1 MFGGPARRETG
12 EVDMTDFAI
21 GMFLIFFLPVV
32 CYFLSGIIATGGAQT
47 SIREREKPEVN
58 PEPDAEEVNARMKA
72 GEELLRVNARTL
84 LAQAESIQEG
94 YTREQFRVWAKR
106 ALNTADTYCAK
117 LTEMLQGYP
126 EIASRAAPYF
136 ERLAAL
142 RKEVEAERA
151 RVKRLDT
158 LNRDG

>member
-1 MFGGPARRETG
+1 
-12 EVDMTDFAI
+12 MTDFAI
-21 GMFLIFFLPVV
+21 GMFLVFFLPVV
-32 CYFLSGIIATGGAQT
+32 CYLLSGIIATGGAQT

-72 GEELLRVNARTL
+72 GEELLRNARTL

-94 YTREQFRVWAKR
+94 YMREQFRQWAKR
-106 ALNTADTYCAK
+106 ALDTTDGYCAK
-117 LTEMLQGYP
+117 LVETLQGYP
-126 EIASRAAPYF
+126 EIASRAAPYI
-136 ERLAAL
+136 ERLAAQ
-142 RKEVEAERA
+142 RKEVQVERA

>member
-1 MFGGPARRETG
+1 MRPRSRGRIAG

-21 GMFLIFFLPVV
+21 GMFLVFFLPVV
-32 CYFLSGIIATGGAQT
+32 CYLLSGIISTGGAQT

-72 GEELLRVNARTL
+72 GEELLRVNAKTL

-94 YTREQFRVWAKR
+94 YTREQFRQWAKR
-106 ALNTADTYCAK
+106 CLDTADLYYTK
-117 LTEMLQGYP
+117 LAEMLQGYP
-126 EIASRAAPYF
+126 ELASRAAPYL

-142 RKEVEAERA
+142 KKEVQVERA

>member
-1 MFGGPARRETG
+1 MRRGRCRSAG

-21 GMFLIFFLPVV
+21 GMFLVFFLPVV

-72 GEELLRVNARTL
+72 GEELANNAKAL

-94 YTREQFRVWAKR
+94 YTREQFRLWAKR
-106 ALNTADTYCAK
+106 ALDTTDTYCAK
-117 LTEMLQGYP
+117 LSEMLQGYP
-126 EIASRAAPYF
+126 EIASRTAPYV
-136 ERLAAL
+136 EKLSAM
-142 RKEVEAERA
+142 RKEVLAERA

>member
-1 MFGGPARRETG
+1 MA
-12 EVDMTDFAI
+12 DFAL
-21 GMFLIFFLPVV
+21 GMFLVFFLPVV
-32 CYFLSGIIATGGAQT
+32 CYFLSGIISTGGTQT

-72 GEELLRVNARTL
+72 GEELVRVNARTI

-94 YTREQFRVWAKR
+94 FTREQFRQWAKR
-106 ALNTADTYCAK
+106 ALDTADTYCAK
-117 LTEMLQGYP
+117 LAEMLHGYP

-142 RKEVEAERA
+142 RKEVEVERV
-151 RVKRLDT
+151 RVKKLDT